1 MVVTTCNKVEG
12 NLPSS
17 IYAHMIFNVILDFVI
32 GLVPFV
38 GDFADAMYKC
48 NTRNAVLLEK
58 CLKDRGERN
67 LQGRNRTTSDAHGSS
82 EKTSDKQH
90 PRGNPRRG
98 DAPANATPT
107 KPQPARLREGNAES
121 RSSPAGKKKRQP
133 DLEMGTS

>member
-1 MVVTTCNKVEG
+1 MVVTTCNKVDG

-58 CLKDRGERN
+58 FLKDRGERN
-67 LQGRNRTTSDAHGSS
+67 LQGRNRTTSHADGSS
-82 EKTSDKQH
+82 EKTSDKQ
-90 PRGNPRRG
+90 P
-98 DAPANATPT
+98 PT